1 MMRTDLRSAR
11 VPRAIALTLFA
22 AALLPSAA
30 RAQPGPGPA
39 PVPSPEAEPEVV
51 AEALFLCDTIPP
63 GGRDL
68 NLAVAIVSG
77 EPDRLAG
84 DASLVA
90 LPRLQLAMS
99 LGERAGFTV
108 DVGLGGHGEI
118 VHTPAASLK
127 VLLRAPGLGRTGLSA
142 SLDLLGS
149 THSLAGTEA
158 GLGLGA
164 IRQVGRVGLRA
175 SASVAT
181 GVSAWSPH
189 LHAGASAAVA
199 LGPRWRALAEVVAEV
214 GSGGLAVA
222 AAPTFKLAL
231 GERTALLAGALFAL
245 RAGGSPP
252 TLVVQLA
259 QSM

>member
-1 MMRTDLRSAR
+1 MMRTILRNAR
-11 VPRAIALTLFA
+11 GPRATALALLA

-30 RAQPGPGPA
+30 RAQQAPGPA
-39 PVPSPEAEPEVV
+39 PAPSPEAEPEIVV
-51 AEALFLCDTIPP
+51 EALFLCDTLPP

-68 NLAVAIVSG
+68 NLAVAIARG
-77 EPDRLAG
+77 EPDPRTG
-84 DASLVA
+84 DAPVVA
-90 LPRLQLAMS
+90 LPRLQLALA
-99 LGERAGFTV
+99 LGERAGITV
-108 DVGLGGHGEI
+108 DVGLGGDGEI

-158 GLGLGA
+158 ALGLGA

-181 GVSAWSPH
+181 GVSVWSPH
-189 LHAGASAAVA
+189 LHAGASAALA
-199 LGPRWRALAEVVAEV
+199 LGARWRGLAEVVADLDA
-214 GSGGLAVA
+214 GGLAVA
-222 AAPTFKLAL
+222 AGPTLKLAL
-231 GERTALLAGALFAL
+231 GERTAIMAGALFAVAPD
-245 RAGGSPP
+245 RRPP
-252 TLVVQLA
+252 TFAVQIA